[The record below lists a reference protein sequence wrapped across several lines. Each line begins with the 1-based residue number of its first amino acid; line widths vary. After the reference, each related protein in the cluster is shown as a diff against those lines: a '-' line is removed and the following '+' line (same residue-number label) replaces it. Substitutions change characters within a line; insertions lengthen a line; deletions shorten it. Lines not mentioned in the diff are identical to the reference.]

1 MFADFTD
8 LNLNVE
14 TEAEKYDNRNPKT
27 SPVSYDAA
35 TVKKAAYGKWPAILA
50 ALDPKLDQAIN
61 KWPNRGSCP
70 VHGGTDG
77 FRLAEG

>member
-27 SPVSYDAA
+27 TPVSYDAA
-35 TVKKAAYGKWPAILA
+35 TVKKAAYGKWPAILP
-50 ALDPKLDQAIN
+50 ALSADSLVRANP
-61 KWPNRGSCP
+61 WR
-70 VHGGTDG
+70 
-77 FRLAEG
+77 